1 MGRKAH
7 QPTDE
12 NKKQVELMAAVGI
25 TQEQIAQ
32 FLKIS
37 QDTLAKYY
45 ETELA
50 DGAIKAN
57 TKVAS
62 SLYTQAINGN
72 VTAQIFWCKTRL
84 GWRDRSEIELS
95 SKDNSPLTAILRIE
109 PKEDKK

>member
-12 NKKQVELMAAVGI
+12 NKKQVESMAAVGI

-45 ETELA
+45 EDELA
-50 DGAIKAN
+50 NGAIKAN
-57 TKVAS
+57 AKVAS

-84 GWRDRSEIELS
+84 GWREKSEVELS
-95 SKDNSPLTAILRIE
+95 GKDNSPLTAVLQIL
-109 PKEDKK
+109 PQKDK